1 MSGVRGQSSWYARAL
16 RLRHVRPGGLMSF
29 LLFECVIAL
38 AVLLALAELVSWW
51 AVAVLPAAVAA
62 MVKINDMV
70 SGAAGRENDAAA
82 EASWETAEVVAEP
95 ASVPPAVPQVRS
107 SRIYMSESRAATV
120 EPEQPPVEVERR
132 TRSTHTNRTSASR
145 TRVARERRATHTEA
159 GVVEHPEWRQ
169 TITLEALGRHAR
181 DDQHRSADIE
191 REAGDARHRA
201 GAANQ
206 GRFA

>member
-1 MSGVRGQSSWYARAL
+1 VSGVREQSSWYARAL

-51 AVAVLPAAVAA
+51 AVALLPAAVAA
-62 MVKINDMV
+62 MVKINDLV
-70 SGAAGRENDAAA
+70 SGATASRE
-82 EASWETAEVVAEP
+82 SETVAEVVVEEP
-95 ASVPPAVPQVRS
+95 PSVPPAVPMVRS

-120 EPEQPPVEVERR
+120 EPEQPPVKVECP
-132 TRSTHTNRTSASR
+132 TRSTRTNRTSASR
-145 TRVARERRATHTEA
+145 TRATRRRRATQADT

-181 DDQHRSADIE
+181 DDQRRSADIE

-201 GAANQ
+201 AAANQ
-206 GRFA
+206 RRFA